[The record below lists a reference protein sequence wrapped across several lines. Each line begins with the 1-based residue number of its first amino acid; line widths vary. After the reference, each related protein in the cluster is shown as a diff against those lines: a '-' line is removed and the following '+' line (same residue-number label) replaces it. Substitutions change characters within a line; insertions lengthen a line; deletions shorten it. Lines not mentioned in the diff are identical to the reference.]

1 MTDAIAVLD
10 FGSQYSQLIARRVR
24 EAHVYCELFP
34 WDAPREQVMA
44 LQPRGFILSGGP
56 NSVYDAG
63 APALPGYVLE
73 SGRPV
78 LGICYGMQ
86 LLAHALGGRVAASA
100 RREYGEARLEIED
113 CELWP
118 AAITH
123 LRAPITVWMS
133 HGDRIESL
141 PPGFQIIARTANS
154 PIAGMADRARRLY
167 AIQFHPEVNH
177 TQHGREIIAHFVHAI
192 CGCRA
197 SWTPA
202 NIIEESV
209 QKIRAQ
215 VGRRP
220 VICGLSG
227 GVDSAVAAA
236 LVHKAVGDQLT
247 CVFVNT
253 GLLRKGE
260 PEQVVETFEREQGMR
275 LIAVDASEEFLEVLS
290 GVTDPED
297 KRRRIGEKFIRVFES
312 VVREQGLGV
321 RDQGSGAGGQGSGIR
336 VQGSGIRGQELEV
349 RSQGQGPRGREWE
362 SGVESGA
369 KRADGRPLL
378 CQGTL
383 YPDVI
388 ESRGPE
394 RQAAAKIKTHH
405 NVGGLP
411 KDMQFELLEPLRY
424 LFKDEVRAIGAALGL
439 PDAIVWRQP
448 FPGPGL
454 AVRVLGEVTWERLER
469 LRAADAIL
477 QEELRRA
484 DLTRA
489 TSQAFAVLLPVRTV
503 GVMGDG
509 RTYSEVIAIRAVTT
523 DDFMTADWAR
533 IPFDVLARISNRIV
547 NEVPGVN
554 RVAYD
559 ITTKP
564 PATIEWE

>member
-34 WDAPREQVMA
+34 WDAPRERVMA
-44 LQPRGFILSGGP
+44 LRPRGFILSGGP
-56 NSVYDAG
+56 NSVYDPS
-63 APALPGYVLE
+63 APTLPGYVLE
-73 SGRPV
+73 SGLPV

-86 LLAHALGGRVAASA
+86 LLAHALGGRVAPSA
-100 RREYGEARLEIED
+100 QREYGEAKLEIGD

-118 AAITH
+118 ESIA
-123 LRAPITVWMS
+123 RGRSPITVWMS
-133 HGDRIESL
+133 HGDRIEAL
-141 PPGFQIIARTANS
+141 PPGFEVIAHTANS
-154 PIAGMADRARRLY
+154 PIAGMADRAHKRY

-177 TQHGREIIAHFVHAI
+177 TQHGREMIARFVHAI

-197 SWTPA
+197 SWTAA

-227 GVDSAVAAA
+227 GVDSSVAAA

-253 GLLRKGE
+253 GLLRKDE

-290 GVTDPED
+290 GVTDPEE
-297 KRRRIGEKFIRVFES
+297 KRRRIGEKFIRVFEA
-312 VVREQGLGV
+312 VMREHGLGAGGQGPGI
-321 RDQGSGAGGQGSGIR
+321 RDQGSGIRNRGAGIEGQ
-336 VQGSGIRGQELEV
+336 
-349 RSQGQGPRGREWE
+349 E
-362 SGVESGA
+362 SGVEGGA
-369 KRADGRPLL
+369 TRADGRPLL

-477 QEELRRA
+477 QEELHRA
-484 DLTRA
+484 DLMRA